1 MAKLSA
7 RRCETERPD
16 KSGKDKLPGDGDGL
30 LLRITPRG
38 TKTWIIDYE
47 FHSRHRKCKLEAF
60 ELAGGPDTDIGQWLT
75 HGSLSPGQ
83 ARSIAA
89 QWKADRRADETRF
102 MHGRCNFRHDRVR
115 IEHPSVGWRWRMSAS
130 RAVCNQLQA
139 ESRVVGSVRRWPTC
153 GFRGHRR
160 GRVGLN
166 KYRLHT

>member
-89 QWKADRRADETRF
+89 RSGRPIVAQTRPASCMADATFVTIASESNIPVLGGDGECRHHAQSAINCRRNPESSAASGD
-102 MHGRCNFRHDRVR
+102 GRPAAFEAIV
-115 IEHPSVGWRWRMSAS
+115 EGV
-130 RAVCNQLQA
+130 
-139 ESRVVGSVRRWPTC
+139 
-153 GFRGHRR
+153 
-160 GRVGLN
+160 
-166 KYRLHT
+166 

>member
-47 FHSRHRKCKLEAF
+47 FQSRRRKCKLGAF

-89 QWKADRRADETRF
+89 QWKADRRAGRDPLHARQMQLSSRSRPNRTSQCWVAMANVGITRSLQSIAGGIQSRRQRQA
-102 MHGRCNFRHDRVR
+102 MADLRLSRPSSRACR
-115 IEHPSVGWRWRMSAS
+115 IE
-130 RAVCNQLQA
+130 
-139 ESRVVGSVRRWPTC
+139 
-153 GFRGHRR
+153 
-160 GRVGLN
+160 
-166 KYRLHT
+166 